1 MTTEEVDRIA
11 RGRIWTGKQ
20 ALENGLVDELGG
32 LKSRHFGRA
41 KTSRARKARSRAA
54 STASRKLACPMV

>member
-1 MTTEEVDRIA
+1 MTKEEVDGIA

-32 LKSRHFGRA
+32 LDLALSI
-41 KTSRARKARSRAA
+41 ARKKAGLEKSGG
-54 STASRKLACPMV
+54 